1 MFLGIITLLILV
13 IVVISHILLVRM
25 IRDNEAILMIE
36 ITGLVKMMAKTI
48 AATSSVLDATQ
59 LITDRQKLLDN
70 NMNALATLVD
80 DHSTSVT
87 LQQEQFDT
95 LAKADVL
102 SARREE
108 LLRTKELKVALER
121 LMGVALTSRQP
132 PAPNDVLALE
142 NLTRRIDE
150 LESIL
155 GKSVI

>member
-70 NMNALATLVD
+70 NMNALATLVSQ
-80 DHSTSVT
+80 HYTNVT
-87 LQQEQFDT
+87 FQQEQFDA
-95 LAKADVL
+95 LARADVL